1 MPSFHS
7 DLEQEGILS
16 KYLDNIYKEKKI
28 EFERIFDLDIQHQ
41 GIDLKIFVDSNQ
53 YLIDEKAQLHYINSD
68 LPTFTFELLYIKNN
82 VIKGG
87 WLFDS
92 NKKTQ
97 YYFLITGIYLKED
110 KTELKT
116 PEDIDKLK
124 ITSVNRTKLIQH
136 LDSIG
141 LNISKLHKYDK
152 HFRMNNSYGK
162 NEITELNKYS
172 EGLIYFSEQL
182 VEKPINIQLRLEY
195 LIQSEVAKKIHYV

>member
-28 EFERIFDLDIQHQ
+28 EFERIFDLDIQYQ

-68 LPTFTFELLYIKNN
+68 LPTFTFELSYIKNN

-124 ITSVNRTKLIQH
+124 ITSVNRTKLIEH
-136 LDSIG
+136 LSSIG
-141 LNISKLHKYDK
+141 LNTSKLHKYDNF
-152 HFRMNNSYGK
+152 FRTNNSYGK
-162 NEITELNKYS
+162 NEIAELNQYS
-172 EGLIYFSEQL
+172 EGAIYFTKHL
-182 VEKPINIQLRLEY
+182 DEKPINLQLRLKY
-195 LIQSEVAKKIHYV
+195 LIKAKVAKKFHYV